1 VAKFVIDA
9 SIDAMLAYL
18 ADCDEINVCS
28 AQPTT
33 YTEAITTYSLA
44 DIAVTP
50 GNGNGDFTIANACA
64 CSISIT
70 PFPRESR

>member
-9 SIDAMLAYL
+9 ALDSLLAYL

-33 YTEAITTYSLA
+33 YAEATSKVSGKTGTEE
-44 DIAVTP
+44 
-50 GNGNGDFTIANACA
+50 N
-64 CSISIT
+64 
-70 PFPRESR
+70 PR